1 MSQGPQVPP
10 PPPSYGVPPSPLWV
24 LGWATPSLP
33 PVGFGLANK
42 DQEGNLGKS
51 TGYCASCCLK
61 L

>member
-1 MSQGPQVPP
+1 MSQGPQVP
-10 PPPSYGVPPSPLWV
+10 PPSPLWV
-24 LGWATPSLP
+24 LGWATPPLP